1 MAWGHRLGMNLAPR
15 LLCALLSFA
24 LAAPCLARLGET
36 EAECEERYGKPV
48 PYEDPIKQRPHI
60 PGQAAP
66 AEAPEKQLLYNT
78 DKAEILVGLIDG
90 RAASIQYKFRGS
102 EDSEPAPLEGPNLKA
117 LLDANAPDVSWLY
130 MPDHPYTL
138 DPKVE
143 QPASPGDK
151 WQLRGTLISTDGQL
165 YAFFMVSPPT
175 LVICRTSL
183 RPTFQLDQAA
193 PVDLE
198 GL

>member
-1 MAWGHRLGMNLAPR
+1 MNLAPR
-15 LLCALLSFA
+15 LLCALLSCA
-24 LAAPCLARLGET
+24 LAAPCYARLGET
-36 EAECEERYGKPV
+36 EAQCEERYGKPV
-48 PYEDPIKQRPHI
+48 PYEPPVKGRAYI
-60 PGQAAP
+60 PGQATP
-66 AEAPEKQLLYNT
+66 AESPEKQLLYNT
-78 DKAEILVGLIDG
+78 DKVEVLVGFING
-90 RAASIQYKFRGS
+90 RAASIQYRFKGS
-102 EDSEPAPLEGPNLKA
+102 EDSEPARLSGQKLKA
-117 LLDANAPDVSWLY
+117 LLDANAPDTSWLY

>member
-15 LLCALLSFA
+15 LLCAFLSCA

-36 EAECEERYGKPV
+36 EAQCEERYGKPV
-48 PYEDPIKQRPHI
+48 PYDDPIKQRPNI

-66 AEAPEKQLLYNT
+66 AESPEKQLLYNT
-78 DKAEILVGLIDG
+78 DKVEVLVGFING
-90 RAASIQYKFRGS
+90 RAASIQYRFKGS
-102 EDSEPAPLEGPNLKA
+102 EDSEPAPLAGAKLKA
-117 LLDANAPDVSWLY
+117 LLDANAPDASWLY

-138 DPKVE
+138 DPKAE
-143 QPASPGDK
+143 QPASLGDR
-151 WQLRGTLISTDGQL
+151 WQLRGTLISTDKQL

-175 LVICRTSL
+175 LVICGTSL
-183 RPTFQLDQAA
+183 RPTFQLDQTA